1 MYKKKFFFFFLLIF
15 INFIYI
21 KNSFAIDP
29 YSFVQ
34 ETADRASEALNKRQ
48 SKEEKMEILKTI
60 AKETV
65 DIRGIGFYSLGKHRK
80 NMSNQK
86 KEEYL
91 EIFSKYFLKTFSS
104 RLAEYTDPRIRV
116 DSQKKLSD
124 KYTMVSST
132 LLATQD
138 KPEIKIDW
146 RVVTKDPDNPLIID
160 VVIEG
165 VSLAKVQKEEF
176 NSIIQSNDGD
186 INSLFNNLK
195 KFVEKELS
203 PTSLFKSQLLFVYDL
218 FPISQ
223 TFFQC
228 CPSGKSNKI

>member
-1 MYKKKFFFFFLLIF
+1 MYKKKYFFFFFLIF

-21 KNSFAIDP
+21 NNSFAIDA

-80 NMSNQK
+80 NMSDQK

-91 EIFSKYFLKTFSS
+91 EIFNKYFLKTFSS
-104 RLAEYTDPRIRV
+104 RLAEYTDPRIHV

-132 LLATQD
+132 LLATDD
-138 KPEIKIDW
+138 KPEVKIDW
-146 RVVTKDPDNPLIID
+146 RVITKDPDNPLVID
-160 VVIEG
+160 VIIEG

-186 INSLFNNLK
+186 INALLKNLK
-195 KFVEKELS
+195 IFVEKE
-203 PTSLFKSQLLFVYDL
+203 
-218 FPISQ
+218 
-223 TFFQC
+223 
-228 CPSGKSNKI
+228 

>member
-48 SKEEKMEILKTI
+48 SKEKKMEILKTI
-60 AKETV
+60 AKENV
-65 DIRGIGFYSLGKHRK
+65 DIKGIGFYSLGKHRK
-80 NMSNQK
+80 NMSDQK

-91 EIFSKYFLKTFSS
+91 DIFEKYFLKSFSS
-104 RLAEYTDPRIRV
+104 RLAEYNDPRIRV
-116 DSQKKLSD
+116 DSQKKLND

-132 LLATQD
+132 LLATD
-138 KPEIKIDW
+138 KKPKIKIDW
-146 RVVTKDPDNPLIID
+146 RVITKNPNKPLIID
-160 VVIEG
+160 IVIEG

-176 NSIIQSNDGD
+176 YSIIQSNDGD
-186 INSLFNNLK
+186 MNALFKNLK
-195 KFVEKELS
+195 DFVEKE
-203 PTSLFKSQLLFVYDL
+203 
-218 FPISQ
+218 
-223 TFFQC
+223 
-228 CPSGKSNKI
+228 

>member
-80 NMSNQK
+80 KMSDQK

-132 LLATQD
+132 LLATDD
-138 KPEIKIDW
+138 KPELKIDW
-146 RVVTKDPDNPLIID
+146 RVVTKDPDSPLIID
-160 VVIEG
+160 VIIEG

-176 NSIIQSNDGD
+176 NSVIQSNDG
-186 INSLFNNLK
+186 NVNALLENLK
-195 KFVEKELS
+195 IFVEK
-203 PTSLFKSQLLFVYDL
+203 K
-218 FPISQ
+218 
-223 TFFQC
+223 
-228 CPSGKSNKI
+228 

>member
-1 MYKKKFFFFFLLIF
+1 MHKKKLYFFLLIF

-21 KNSFAIDP
+21 NNSFAIDP

-80 NMSNQK
+80 NMSDQK

-91 EIFSKYFLKTFSS
+91 EIFNKYFLKTFSS

-132 LLATQD
+132 LLATD
-138 KPEIKIDW
+138 KKPEIKIDW
-146 RVVTKDPDNPLIID
+146 RVVTKNPDKPLIID

-176 NSIIQSNDGD
+176 NSIIQNNDGD

-195 KFVEKELS
+195 EFVEKE
-203 PTSLFKSQLLFVYDL
+203 
-218 FPISQ
+218 
-223 TFFQC
+223 
-228 CPSGKSNKI
+228 